1 MSSSGIFQRR
11 RTIEEEHCDRL
22 GHVNNIVWVEFV
34 LELADAHS
42 SARGFTWDTYM
53 AGGAIWI
60 IRHQS
65 IDYIQAALPGDE
77 LLEETWVSE
86 IRGARSIRHSRFTRL
101 ADGIKLLTA
110 TTQWAFV
117 DVNTQRPKRIDR
129 KLIDQF
135 EPVNEQP

>member
-11 RTIEEEHCDRL
+11 RTIEEKHCDRL

-42 SARGFTWDTYM
+42 SARGFTLDTYM

-77 LLEETWVSE
+77 ILEETWVSE
-86 IRGARSIRHSRFTRL
+86 MRGARSIRQSRFTRL